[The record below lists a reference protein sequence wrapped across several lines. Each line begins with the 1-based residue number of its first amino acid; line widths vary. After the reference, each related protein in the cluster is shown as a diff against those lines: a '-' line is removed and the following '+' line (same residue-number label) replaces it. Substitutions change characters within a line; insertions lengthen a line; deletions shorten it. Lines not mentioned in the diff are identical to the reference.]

1 MATVRGGQPMRI
13 RLRMLRVSL
22 TRITPRTQLAAIVG
36 LAIVLALVPLLLTL
50 LPASGAPT
58 TKGTLAGAS
67 SATGSSG
74 STPAATAPQPTATAT
89 DVPTGSGPGGS
100 GRSAATGCRFLSA
113 SAGKTAAVCG
123 ALCGAARSREPL
135 GARHSTSTAVCH
147 HGGAH

>member
-1 MATVRGGQPMRI
+1 MRI
-13 RLRMLRVSL
+13 RLGMLRVSL

-58 TKGTLAGAS
+58 TKGKLAGAS

-89 DVPTGSGPGGS
+89 HLPTRPGPGGA
-100 GRSAATGCRFLSA
+100 GWSAGTGCLLPSA
-113 SAGKTAAVCG
+113 PRG
-123 ALCGAARSREPL
+123 
-135 GARHSTSTAVCH
+135 
-147 HGGAH
+147 